1 MLGDSANWVKNIR
14 AADGVAILRRGRD
27 EPIRLEEVAIEDRP
41 PIIRRYAEVAPGG
54 RPHLELPRNA
64 SIEQCK
70 ALAPRTPVFRITPL
84 SVIGRGG

>member
-27 EPIRLEEVAIEDRP
+27 EPVRLEEVAIEDRP

-54 RPHLELPRNA
+54 RPHLKLPRNA
-64 SIEQCK
+64 SIDQCK
-70 ALAPRTPVFRITPL
+70 ALAPQTPVFRITPL
-84 SVIGRGG
+84 TTSG